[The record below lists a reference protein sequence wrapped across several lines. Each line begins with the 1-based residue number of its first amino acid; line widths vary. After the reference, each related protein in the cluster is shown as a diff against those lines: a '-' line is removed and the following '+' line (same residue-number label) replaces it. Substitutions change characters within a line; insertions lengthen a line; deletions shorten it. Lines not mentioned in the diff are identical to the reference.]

1 MGLFSAAAVAAA
13 ATAAA
18 VAASLTGVKPVMA
31 VGISVYWRAG
41 GNGSRRPRCLP
52 RYTIS
57 VVCVCVCSNHLPCC
71 LADGRQHAAGSRQL
85 VAGSPFLLLLLVP
98 LPLLLMVTA

>member
-1 MGLFSAAAVAAA
+1 
-13 ATAAA
+13 
-18 VAASLTGVKPVMA
+18 
-31 VGISVYWRAG
+31 
-41 GNGSRRPRCLP
+41 
-52 RYTIS
+52 
-57 VVCVCVCSNHLPCC
+57 